1 MLLQASSS
9 SLYLSIITHI
19 SILLFIL
26 SSIHSFGAVALHVQ
40 VSPTSVR
47 GTLGSLNQL
56 MICLGIL
63 AALLV
68 NVALPVTDWR
78 LMFNLAAAPAII
90 LLLGEGTGCCGLFCC
105 PNSLHGLFLPWVC
118 CIPHT
123 SPAAGCVY
131 QFQRALRPILQA
143 GMLLLSF

>member
-1 MLLQASSS
+1 
-9 SLYLSIITHI
+9 
-19 SILLFIL
+19 
-26 SSIHSFGAVALHVQ
+26 VQ

-90 LLLGEGTGCCGLFCC
+90 LLLGEGIKCCCSLCCVKLTRAEGTGEVF
-105 PNSLHGLFLPWVC
+105 
-118 CIPHT
+118 
-123 SPAAGCVY
+123 
-131 QFQRALRPILQA
+131 RPVA
-143 GMLLLSF
+143 SLLLKSASLFFQQGCDARIP

>member
-1 MLLQASSS
+1 M
-9 SLYLSIITHI
+9 
-19 SILLFIL
+19 
-26 SSIHSFGAVALHVQ
+26 
-40 VSPTSVR
+40 SPTNQR

-90 LLLGEGTGCCGLFCC
+90 LLLGACQDSIVLACM
-105 PNSLHGLFLPWVC
+105 
-118 CIPHT
+118 
-123 SPAAGCVY
+123 SPRC
-131 QFQRALRPILQA
+131 
-143 GMLLLSF
+143 

>member
-1 MLLQASSS
+1 
-9 SLYLSIITHI
+9 
-19 SILLFIL
+19 
-26 SSIHSFGAVALHVQ
+26 VQ

-90 LLLGEGTGCCGLFCC
+90 LLLGERTGCITAVVLFHCLFHC
-105 PNSLHGLFLPWVC
+105 LKLLHAERTG
-118 CIPHT
+118 
-123 SPAAGCVY
+123 
-131 QFQRALRPILQA
+131 
-143 GMLLLSF
+143 